1 MLFTS
6 YEFIIFV
13 AFLLGLYYIVPK
25 RFQWILLLVAS
36 YIFYWTANPAYLLYI
51 GVTTVTIY
59 FAARKIEE
67 NAKLQTEY
75 IKQHK
80 EELSKE
86 EKKEYKKQQKKIRFR
101 IAALFVCLNIGIL
114 AVVKYANFF
123 LGNLS
128 SFISLFSEE
137 KSMPVL
143 NLILPMGISFYTFQA
158 IGYLVDVYRGTISA
172 EKNLF
177 KFALF
182 ISFFPQLVQGP
193 ISRYGDLSK
202 TLYTEHEF
210 DKKNVAYGLQRILW
224 GFFKKLIV
232 ADRIFAAVSTILTN
246 LDEYQGVY
254 LIVGMI
260 FYTIQLYADFTGGID
275 VTIGIAQA
283 LGIEVQENFNLPYFS
298 MSLKEY
304 WRRWHISMCNWFR
317 DYIFY
322 PVSSS
327 NALQKFAKFS
337 RKQFGDSIGKRL
349 PVYIASFVVWFSTG
363 LWHGANWNFIVWGLA
378 NWAVLMISEELE
390 PLYAKFHSKVNVKEK
405 KAYQVFC
412 MIRTF
417 LLVCCLNLFD
427 CYSSV
432 ADTFRAFLSMIQVWN
447 WQVLWNGD
455 LLEVGLSGLDY
466 FIILFGVLVMLMVS
480 ILKCKTN
487 VRDYIASKPY
497 PVRFIVWFGLFVIVL
512 LMGTY
517 GIGYDS
523 SQFIYN
529 QF

>member
-6 YEFIIFV
+6 YEFIIFIAV
-13 AFLLGLYYIVPK
+13 LLGLYYIVPK
-25 RFQWILLLVAS
+25 KFQWMLLLLAS
-36 YIFYWTANPAYLLYI
+36 YIFYWIANPAYLLFI
-51 GVTTVTIY
+51 GVTTVTVY
-59 FAARKIEE
+59 FAARVIEK
-67 NAKLQTEY
+67 NSDRQTEY

-86 EKKEYKKQQKKIRFR
+86 EKKEYKKLQKKIRFR
-101 IAALFVCLNIGIL
+101 WVAFFVFLNIGIL
-114 AVVKYANFF
+114 AVVKYTNFF
-123 LGNLS
+123 LGM
-128 SFISLFSEE
+128 FAPVISLFSGSEE
-137 KSMPVL
+137 VPVVSL
-143 NLILPMGISFYTFQA
+143 LVPMGISFYTFQA
-158 IGYLVDVYRGTISA
+158 VGYLVDVYRGTIKA
-172 EKNLF
+172 EQNLF

-193 ISRYGDLSK
+193 ISRYGDLSE
-202 TLYTEHEF
+202 TLFSEHKF
-210 DKKNVAYGLQRILW
+210 DAKNVAYGLQRVLW
-224 GFFKKLIV
+224 GFFKKLVI
-232 ADRIFAAVSTILTN
+232 ADRIFAAVSTTLTN

-254 LIVGMI
+254 LIIGMV

-283 LGIEVQENFNLPYFS
+283 LGIRVQENFNLPYFS

-317 DYIFY
+317 DYVFY

-327 NALQKFAKFS
+327 NALQKFSKFS
-337 RKQFGDSIGKRL
+337 RKHFGDSIGKRL
-349 PVYIASFVVWFSTG
+349 PVYVASFVVWFSTG

-390 PLYAKFHSKVNVKEK
+390 PLYAKFHGKFHVADRWLY
-405 KAYQVFC
+405 KAFC
-412 MIRTF
+412 MVRTY

-427 CYSSV
+427 CYSNV
-432 ADTFRAFLSMIQVWN
+432 ADTFRAFWSMISVPN
-447 WQVLWNGD
+447 WQVLFNGS
-455 LLEVGLSGLDY
+455 LLKIGLSGLDY
-466 FIILFGVLVMLMVS
+466 IILLFAVLLMSAVS

-487 VRDYIASKPY
+487 ARDFVASKPY
-497 PVRFIVWFGLFVIVL
+497 PVRFAIWFSLFVVIL

>member
-6 YEFIIFV
+6 YEFIFFMAV
-13 AFLLGLYYIVPK
+13 LLVLYYLVPK
-25 RFQWILLLVAS
+25 KSQWVLLLLAS
-36 YIFYWTANPAYLLYI
+36 YVFYWVANPAYLLYI

-59 FAARKIEE
+59 FGALKIEK
-67 NAKLQTEY
+67 NLNRQTEY
-75 IKQHK
+75 IKLHK

-101 IAALFVCLNIGIL
+101 WAALFVCLNIGIL
-114 AVVKYANFF
+114 AVVKYTNFF
-123 LGNLS
+123 LTCLS
-128 SFISLFSEE
+128 PVISLFSGNEGV
-137 KSMPVL
+137 SVVDL
-143 NLILPMGISFYTFQA
+143 LVPMGISFYTFQA
-158 IGYLVDVYRGTISA
+158 VGYLVDVYRGTIPA

-177 KFALF
+177 RFALF
-182 ISFFPQLVQGP
+182 VSFFPQLVQGP
-193 ISRYGDLSK
+193 ISRYSDLAE
-202 TLYTEHEF
+202 TLYAEHSF

-224 GFFKKLIV
+224 GYFKKLII

-246 LDEYQGVY
+246 QEEYQGAY
-254 LIVGMI
+254 LVVGMI

-275 VTIGIAQA
+275 VTIGVAQT
-283 LGIEVQENFNLPYFS
+283 LGIRVQENFNLPYFS

-337 RKQFGDSIGKRL
+337 RKRFGESAGKRL
-349 PVYIASFVVWFSTG
+349 PVYVASFVVWFSTG

-390 PLYAKFHSKVNVKEK
+390 PLYAKFHSKVNVKETK
-405 KAYQVFC
+405 WYRAFC
-412 MIRTF
+412 MVRTY

-432 ADTFRAFLSMIQVWN
+432 TDTFRAFKSMLTTFN
-447 WQVLWNGD
+447 WQILWNGA
-455 LLEVGLSGLDY
+455 LLKVGLSGLDY
-466 FIILFGVLVMLMVS
+466 IILAFGVLVMSGVS
-480 ILKCKTN
+480 IVKCKTGA
-487 VRDYIASKPY
+487 RDFVASKPY
-497 PVRFIVWFGLFVIVL
+497 PVRFAVWFGLFVIVL